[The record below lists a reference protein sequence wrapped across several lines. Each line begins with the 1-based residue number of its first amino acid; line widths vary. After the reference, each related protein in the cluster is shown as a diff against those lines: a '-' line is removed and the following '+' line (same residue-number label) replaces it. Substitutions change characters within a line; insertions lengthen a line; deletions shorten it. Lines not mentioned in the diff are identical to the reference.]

1 MRKSS
6 FPSDRIRP
14 VWDLGQGRATRALVA
29 ALLIVFLLAGA
40 CSGDDRGGGS
50 GRTAVDTG
58 SEEGTLVSSTTD
70 GERTDVTSPPE
81 ATLGVEPD
89 SPDVVLR
96 LEGDPKT
103 TFSGICTVGGRENV
117 LSGRVPK
124 RYTFDPKGEKLSCRI
139 QKQDPGKGRL
149 KVILTANDTTRSVQQ
164 TNTRGG
170 VINISYQGA

>member
-1 MRKSS
+1 MK
-6 FPSDRIRP
+6 
-14 VWDLGQGRATRALVA
+14 ALVA
-29 ALLIVFLLAGA
+29 ALLTVLVVTGA
-40 CSGDDRGGGS
+40 CSGDDPGKGS
-50 GRTAVDTG
+50 GPPASTTG

-70 GERTDVTSPPE
+70 QEKTDSTSPPE
-81 ATLGVEPD
+81 ATLGTEPD

-103 TFSGICTVGGRENV
+103 TFSGICTIGGRENV

-124 RYTFDPKGEKLSCRI
+124 RYTFDPKGQRLSCRI
-139 QKQDPGKGRL
+139 QKQDSGKGRL

>member
-1 MRKSS
+1 MK
-6 FPSDRIRP
+6 
-14 VWDLGQGRATRALVA
+14 ALVA
-29 ALLIVFLLAGA
+29 ALLTVLVVTGA
-40 CSGDDRGGGS
+40 CSGDDPGEGS
-50 GRTAVDTG
+50 GPPANTTG

-70 GERTDVTSPPE
+70 QEKTDSTSPPE
-81 ATLGVEPD
+81 ATLGTEPD

-124 RYTFDPKGEKLSCRI
+124 RYTFDPKGQRLSCRI
-139 QKQDPGKGRL
+139 QKQDSGKGRL
-149 KVILTANDTTRSVQQ
+149 KVILTANNTTRSVQQ

>member
-1 MRKSS
+1 MK
-6 FPSDRIRP
+6 
-14 VWDLGQGRATRALVA
+14 ALVA
-29 ALLIVFLLAGA
+29 ALLTVLVMAGA
-40 CSGDDRGGGS
+40 CSGDDSSEGS
-50 GRTAVDTG
+50 GPPASTTG

-70 GERTDVTSPPE
+70 QEKTDSTSPPE
-81 ATLGVEPD
+81 ATLGPGPD

-124 RYTFDPKGEKLSCRI
+124 RYTFDPKGQRLSCRI